1 MRRINNITE
10 KQQQQQK
17 KLVWIES
24 WIDSYNQGNKLS
36 GQMRK
41 TALCLTPQAIENS
54 FKRAY
59 GEVEDISLY
68 I

>member
-1 MRRINNITE
+1 MVNTY
-10 KQQQQQK
+10 
-17 KLVWIES
+17 
-24 WIDSYNQGNKLS
+24 YNQGNKLS

-59 GEVEDISLY
+59 GEVEDNIIIY
-68 I
+68 IERLKT